1 MKLISFVSFKGG
13 AGKTTALMAIAS
25 MLLAKGH
32 RVALF
37 EADENAPLA
46 RWKENAEAIG
56 TWSERCLLSTCD
68 APELV
73 ARAHAAAKTAGCAF
87 ALADTAGGGSDLNTL
102 LLSNSELVV
111 IPTALSVLDLDEA
124 LTTMEFVTE
133 TLARGIGRPIPARL
147 LFTRFPQGRLKST
160 EQANLEAVHPLPRF
174 ESRLTE
180 RAAFADLKITGPLV
194 SYHQILAASPAK
206 RLLANHMMAA
216 IGEAREVTE
225 ELLDLVGG
233 AMPMAARA

>member
-25 MLLAKGH
+25 LLLARGH
-32 RVALF
+32 RIALF

-56 TWSERCLLSTCD
+56 TWSERCSLSTCD
-68 APELV
+68 TPDAV
-73 ARAHAAAKTAGCAF
+73 GRAHAAAEAAGRGF

-102 LLSNSELVV
+102 LISNSDLVV

-124 LTTMEFVTE
+124 ITTLEFVTE

-160 EQANLEAVHPLPRF
+160 EQANLDAVRPLPRLKA
-174 ESRLTE
+174 RLTE
-180 RAAFADLKITGPLV
+180 RAA
-194 SYHQILAASPAK
+194 
-206 RLLANHMMAA
+206 
-216 IGEAREVTE
+216 ARISW
-225 ELLDLVGG
+225 
-233 AMPMAARA
+233 